1 MTEERTSR
9 LFELAD
15 LILAVGRHIE
25 ASKDA
30 GAGSGTPLQGAVMR
44 YIDRHP
50 GTTAGA
56 AAEATQLI
64 SSNFSRAVAGLEAA
78 GLVRREVD
86 RHDARRVRLHPTEK
100 AQENL
105 QRLRETWSRLL
116 EDTVTGPDEI
126 DAAIS
131 TLRHIETQLIARTR
145 NGDRQ
150 DRRSDRTP
158 WQESED
164 TPPGLRP

>member
-1 MTEERTSR
+1 
-9 LFELAD
+9 
-15 LILAVGRHIE
+15 
-25 ASKDA
+25 
-30 GAGSGTPLQGAVMR
+30 MR

-64 SSNFSRAVAGLEAA
+64 SSNFSRAVGGLEKA

-86 RHDARRVRLHPTEK
+86 QHDARQVHLYPTEK

-105 QRLRETWSRLL
+105 QRLREIWSSML
-116 EDTVTGPDEI
+116 EETVAAPDEI

-131 TLRHIETQLIARTR
+131 TLRHIETRLLTRTR
-145 NGDRQ
+145 G
-150 DRRSDRTP
+150 RT
-158 WQESED
+158 
-164 TPPGLRP
+164 R

>member
-1 MTEERTSR
+1 MIEEQISR

-25 ASKDA
+25 ASKEVE
-30 GAGSGTPLQGAVMR
+30 AGSGTPLQGAVMR

-64 SSNFSRAVAGLEAA
+64 SSNFSRALGGLEKA

-86 RHDARRVRLHPTEK
+86 QHDARRVRLYPTEK

-105 QRLRETWSRLL
+105 QRLREVWSRLL
-116 EDTVTGPDEI
+116 EETVADPDEI

-131 TLRHIETQLIARTR
+131 TLRHIETRLVARTR
-145 NGDRQ
+145 DVAR
-150 DRRSDRTP
+150 
-158 WQESED
+158 
-164 TPPGLRP
+164 

>member
-1 MTEERTSR
+1 MIEEQTSR

-25 ASKDA
+25 ASKEA
-30 GAGSGTPLQGAVMR
+30 EAGSGTPLQGAVMR

-64 SSNFSRAVAGLEAA
+64 SSNFSRAVGGLETA

-86 RHDARRVRLHPTEK
+86 QRDARRVRLYPTEK
-100 AQENL
+100 AQESL
-105 QRLRETWSRLL
+105 QRLREVWSQLL
-116 EDTVTGPDEI
+116 EGTVADPDEI

-131 TLRHIETQLIARTR
+131 TLRRIETRLVART
-145 NGDRQ
+145 GDGAR
-150 DRRSDRTP
+150 
-158 WQESED
+158 
-164 TPPGLRP
+164 

>member
-1 MTEERTSR
+1 MTAEQTPK

-25 ASKDA
+25 ASKEA
-30 GAGSGTPLQGAVMR
+30 EAGSGTPLQGAVMR

-56 AAEATQLI
+56 AAEATRLI
-64 SSNFSRAVAGLEAA
+64 SSNFSRAVGGLERA

-86 RHDARRVRLHPTEK
+86 QHDARRVRLYPTDK
-100 AQENL
+100 AHENL
-105 QRLRETWSRLL
+105 QRLREVWSQLL
-116 EDTVTGPDEI
+116 EGTVDDPVEV

-131 TLRHIETQLIARTR
+131 TLRHIETRLVART
-145 NGDRQ
+145 GDGTR
-150 DRRSDRTP
+150 
-158 WQESED
+158 
-164 TPPGLRP
+164 

>member
-1 MTEERTSR
+1 VTEEQTSK

-25 ASKDA
+25 ASKEA
-30 GAGSGTPLQGAVMR
+30 EAGSGTPLQGAVMR

-64 SSNFSRAVAGLEAA
+64 SSNFSRAVGGLERA

-86 RHDARRVRLHPTEK
+86 RRDARRVRLYPTAK
-100 AQENL
+100 AQKSL
-105 QRLRETWSRLL
+105 QRLREVWSQLL
-116 EDTVTGPDEI
+116 DGTVVDPDEI

-131 TLRHIETQLIARTR
+131 TLRHIETRLVART
-145 NGDRQ
+145 NDTGDRVQ
-150 DRRSDRTP
+150 
-158 WQESED
+158 
-164 TPPGLRP
+164 